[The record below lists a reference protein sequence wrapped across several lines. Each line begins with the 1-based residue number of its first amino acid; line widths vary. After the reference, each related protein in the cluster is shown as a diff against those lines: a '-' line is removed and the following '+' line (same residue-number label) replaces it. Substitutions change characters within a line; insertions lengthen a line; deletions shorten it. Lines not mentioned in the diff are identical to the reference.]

1 MLSSNPIIGK
11 QYREFIQYV
20 HTNHIKTMEVE
31 DTTYDNV
38 CYNHIVIVN
47 TRNYPITF
55 WVGKSDRSTKYIPP
69 FKEVN
74 GSNRKITMPKILE
87 SKEAL
92 EFKFIIDYSPE
103 GKKEQVK
110 EGYVYVVTSEG
121 TIPIDYKC

>member
-1 MLSSNPIIGK
+1 
-11 QYREFIQYV
+11 
-20 HTNHIKTMEVE
+20 MEVE